1 MSNPDREIVTGSE
14 VTLHFRMT
22 LPDGTEAL
30 STFGEEPLHFAI
42 GDGTFKGGFELSL
55 YGLKAG
61 DTQTLTLDPEQA
73 FGYHDPALI
82 HDMPRSDFPAD
93 MVLEEGQVMAFSTPT
108 GDEAAGII
116 LEAGEDSV
124 KVDFN
129 HPMAGQD
136 VIFHVEILEV
146 GLPTELPAANDDD
159 DSCGSC

>member
-1 MSNPDREIVTGSE
+1 MMNDTEREIVPGSE

-42 GDGTFKGGFELSL
+42 GDGTFRGGFELSL

-73 FGYHDPALI
+73 FGWRDEALV
-82 HDMPRSDFPAD
+82 HEMPRSDFPAD
-93 MVLEEGQVMAFSTPT
+93 MALEEGQVVGFATPA
-108 GDEAAGII
+108 GDEAAGAIMAI
-116 LEAGEDSV
+116 GEDSV
-124 KVDFN
+124 TVDFN
-129 HPMAGQD
+129 HPLAGKD

-146 GLPTELPAANDDD
+146 GIPQPPEADCA
-159 DSCGSC
+159 SC

>member
-1 MSNPDREIVTGSE
+1 MSNTDREIMPGSQ

-30 STFGEEPLHFAI
+30 STFGEEPLTFAM
-42 GDGTFKGGFELSL
+42 GDGTFSGGFALSL

-73 FGYHDPALI
+73 FGFRDEALV

-93 MVLEEGQVMAFSTPT
+93 MELEEGQIMGFTTPT
-108 GDEAAGII
+108 GDEAAGAIM
-116 LEAGEDSV
+116 AVGEDTV
-124 KVDFN
+124 TVDFN
-129 HPMAGQD
+129 HPMAGKD

-146 GLPTELPAANDDD
+146 GLPAPVDPKDDCA
-159 DSCGSC
+159 SC